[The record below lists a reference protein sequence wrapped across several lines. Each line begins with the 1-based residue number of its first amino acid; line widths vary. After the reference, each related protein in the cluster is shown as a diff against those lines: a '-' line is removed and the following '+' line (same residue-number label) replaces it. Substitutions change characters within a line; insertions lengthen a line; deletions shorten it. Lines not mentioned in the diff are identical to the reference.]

1 MVIHLLEKIKKLP
14 HVTAVFLNVER
25 ISSLTKVIKYHI
37 KSYSLH
43 QYCSEA
49 VDALRSRVGSNS
61 EFANGDI

>member
-37 KSYSLH
+37 KLYCLH

-49 VDALRSRVGSNS
+49 FDVMRSRVGYDS
-61 EFANGDI
+61 EFASGNV